1 MHLRIL
7 PLLAL
12 TTLTLSIS
20 AQVNS
25 PYSRYGLGNMYP
37 GSFTA
42 ANGMGGFSA
51 ANFSPSAINFLNPA
65 SFAEI
70 GGASFDV
77 GVYGTVMSLNTNSE
91 TFTSGDANLSNM
103 AFAFPVYKNLRR
115 DRFGL
120 SFGLVP
126 FSTFQYD
133 ILEETDTGDPD
144 LGTKQYN
151 YVGAGQLYQLYGGFG
166 YRHQTDTVSQVKS
179 IQGRQDTVIS
189 AGFLSIGASSAL
201 LFGSLYNT
209 TYASFPDILNSQTTK
224 LSRDNDVNGGMYN
237 IGVGYQKQ
245 YVRKHGTKRDILN
258 WKFGGTF
265 SPQVDVHGT
274 QSILWTNI
282 LKYGNYETVTDTL
295 YTAPDTSGNI
305 HMPMSYSAGLSFSF
319 FSSDDENKNQFT
331 LGLQYASTMWSQYDG
346 FQDAG
351 ELADSW
357 RATLGAEFIPKKKQD
372 QNAPLM
378 YRFGAYTGKSNLI
391 IDGVQLNDVGFSAG
405 LAIPMGY
412 GENVLPYYRN
422 SKINMFLN
430 VGQRGANADISET
443 YFNFGVGF
451 SMIDLGWFMKY
462 KLN

>member
-42 ANGMGGFSA
+42 ANGMGGLSA

-133 ILEETDTGDPD
+133 ILDETDTGDPD

-151 YVGAGQLYQLYGGFG
+151 YVGDGQLYQLYGGFG

-209 TYASFPDILNSQTTK
+209 TYASI
-224 LSRDNDVNGGMYN
+224 V
-237 IGVGYQKQ
+237 
-245 YVRKHGTKRDILN
+245 
-258 WKFGGTF
+258 
-265 SPQVDVHGT
+265 
-274 QSILWTNI
+274 
-282 LKYGNYETVTDTL
+282 
-295 YTAPDTSGNI
+295 
-305 HMPMSYSAGLSFSF
+305 
-319 FSSDDENKNQFT
+319 
-331 LGLQYASTMWSQYDG
+331 
-346 FQDAG
+346 
-351 ELADSW
+351 
-357 RATLGAEFIPKKKQD
+357 
-372 QNAPLM
+372 
-378 YRFGAYTGKSNLI
+378 TGKQI
-391 IDGVQLNDVGFSAG
+391 GRAHV
-405 LAIPMGY
+405 
-412 GENVLPYYRN
+412 
-422 SKINMFLN
+422 
-430 VGQRGANADISET
+430 
-443 YFNFGVGF
+443 
-451 SMIDLGWFMKY
+451 
-462 KLN
+462 